1 VYEYP
6 VPVTWLW
13 GGAAPN
19 GAASTVSRQFWSV
32 DCAHESEENV
42 GTPLLDVLFSGKA
55 SWVWVA
61 LAVAWTNSPSQS
73 GSSLLPACELTEFA
87 GSVPL
92 GLLAASVAE
101 TVGV

>member
-1 VYEYP
+1 MYEYP

-19 GAASTVSRQFWSV
+19 GAASTVSRQSWSV

-42 GTPLLDVLFSGKA
+42 GTPLLEALFSGKA

-61 LAVAWTNSPSQS
+61 LAVAWINSPSQS
-73 GSSLLPACELTEFA
+73 GSPWLPAWELVECA
-87 GSVPL
+87 GSVRP
-92 GLLAASVAE
+92 GLLAASVAV